1 MSKKLHH
8 YGYTEEEL
16 NSKDTHTNYT
26 IQERNFIYKNKD
38 GTIRVNYNSPS
49 DEFINEYIPEDLDAP
64 VTWRDVL
71 TMGMIQEQKTPDQTN
86 RILRS
91 DIQYNNIEIKYPS
104 RKKIDK
110 QTKDHVSRILS
121 DMETLLQDSPR
132 DKATYE
138 EFVKARQSLTKVI
151 ASSKKNKSHK
161 RKTHKRKTHK
171 SKTHK
176 NKSHKRK
183 SCKFKSH
190 KSRAGHI

>member
-49 DEFINEYIPEDLDAP
+49 DEFINEYIPEDLDTP

-110 QTKDHVSRILS
+110 QTKDDISRILS
-121 DMETLLQDSPR
+121 DMEALLQDSPR
-132 DKATYE
+132 DKVTYE
-138 EFVKARQSLTKVI
+138 EFVKARQSLTKVL

-176 NKSHKRK
+176 SKPHKSKTHKRR
-183 SCKFKSH
+183 S
-190 KSRAGHI
+190 

>member
-8 YGYTEEEL
+8 YGYTEEE
-16 NSKDTHTNYT
+16 KDAKDGQGVKHT
-26 IQERNFIYKNKD
+26 IQERNLITKYPTK
-38 GTIRVNYNSPS
+38 TYNYNSPS
-49 DEFINEYIPEDLDAP
+49 DEFINEYIPEDLDTP

-104 RKKIDK
+104 RKKTDK
-110 QTKDHVSRILS
+110 QTKDDVSRILS
-121 DMETLLQDSPR
+121 DMEALLQDSPR
-132 DKATYE
+132 DKVTYE
-138 EFVKARQSLTKVI
+138 EFVKARKSLTKVI

-171 SKTHK
+171 RKTHK
-176 NKSHKRK
+176 CKTHKRK

-190 KSRAGHI
+190 KSRT

>member
-49 DEFINEYIPEDLDAP
+49 DEFINEYIPEDLDTP

-71 TMGMIQEQKTPDQTN
+71 TMGMIHEQKTPDQTN
-86 RILRS
+86 RILRP

-110 QTKDHVSRILS
+110 QTKDDISRILS
-121 DMETLLQDSPR
+121 DMETLLQDTPR
-132 DKATYE
+132 GKVTYE

-161 RKTHKRKTHK
+161 RKSHKRKTHKSKTHKRKTHK

-176 NKSHKRK
+176 RS
-183 SCKFKSH
+183 S
-190 KSRAGHI
+190 